1 MSYVKVNVARPAKA
15 SPGSGGD
22 KKNKV
27 TIVDVADILTHQP
40 RDSKGILISGKH
52 VFKAGAYAIELYVT
66 PSSIAAKNTG
76 EGEIDAEGVIQEF
89 VFAHP
94 GTEQEI
100 LEFRANWLGKD
111 VLIFDEACS
120 DGRILEYGGLCA
132 PLRMKFEGT
141 DDKDAKKTVFTFTS
155 TNKGPNVA
163 IYNNTLTLSDVTT
176 TVAADATF
184 IDLTNGSGEYQLTDN
199 TIATQITTC
208 SNASD
213 GLVFTLLGSG
223 GTNPASIV
231 TGGNLLLKDGTSWSG
246 IAGATITFKAFK
258 DGGATFKYFELSR
271 T

>member
-1 MSYVKVNVARPAKA
+1 MSYVKVNVDRPAKA

-27 TIVDVADILTHQP
+27 TIVDLADILTHQP
-40 RDSKGILISGKH
+40 RDSKGILITGKH
-52 VFKAGAYAIELYVT
+52 VFKPGAYAIELYVT

-76 EGEIDAEGVIQEF
+76 EGEIDAEGVMQEF

-94 GTEQEI
+94 GTELEI

-120 DGRILEYGGLCA
+120 DGRILQYGGPCA

-141 DDKDAKKTVFTFTS
+141 DDKDSKKTVFTFTS

-163 IYNNTLTLSDVTT
+163 IYDNTLTLSDVVA

-184 IDLTNGSGEYQLTDN
+184 INLTTGEGEYQLTDN
-199 TIATQITTC
+199 TVATEITTA

-213 GLVFTLLGSG
+213 GLLFTLLGSG
-223 GTNPASIV
+223 GTNPATI
-231 TGGNLLLKDGTSWSG
+231 TDAGNYILKNGTSWTG
-246 IAGATITFKAFK
+246 IAGATISFKAYK
-258 DGGATFKYFELSR
+258 DGAATFKYIELSR